1 MRPDPKPSRDAW
13 RIADRS
19 CAEVAPPRPRHPH
32 SYRTSWPQKRQSCPL
47 FAEDSLSSRNIQVAI
62 KYACS
67 ELRGERRNDSQ
78 IFGFYTLCRFVEL
91 GQSFGLQKFTF
102 ASIYRYLKK
111 YNAGS
116 RCRELKKTL
125 IISHGTLSRLLI
137 GLCRQNQS
145 AKEAF
150 VVKERESV
158 IYYVY
163 WGP

>member
-1 MRPDPKPSRDAW
+1 MRSHKLQLRGDLNATKSCTIKAQRRVFGNKIEATLRNMRPDPKPSRDAW

-102 ASIYRYLKK
+102 ARI
-111 YNAGS
+111 
-116 RCRELKKTL
+116 
-125 IISHGTLSRLLI
+125 
-137 GLCRQNQS
+137 
-145 AKEAF
+145 
-150 VVKERESV
+150 
-158 IYYVY
+158 
-163 WGP
+163 